1 MILPTL
7 SRPPG
12 FYDRLGLE
20 SAAVSDLTQKLADLI
35 ARFGYQVVETP
46 LVEHADVF
54 LTKSGDEAVSRLFT
68 FEIHGRTLCLRSEF
82 TPSAVR
88 LYVER
93 FQHEPK
99 PLRWQFAGPVFRYE
113 SPGLG
118 NSRQFTMLGAELIG
132 AAGAGGDAEVIG
144 MAAYALQ
151 TIGVTNWSLSVGH
164 VGLTG
169 ALLDGFGLDRRVR
182 RYMLGQVENLRRP
195 NRGRAFV
202 EAELA
207 KLYSGIPEQLPNG
220 APLPIS
226 ALTEDTERFGQALH
240 MLLESA
246 DLGSTGKGRSSED
259 IARRLLAK
267 QRRFGQREQ
276 IGRALDFL
284 EQLVH
289 LEGPPKQVLPA
300 LENLIPSDNAVAS
313 ETFRTFRA
321 ALDLLPA
328 YGISQEQLKVQMG
341 MARGLNYYTGIV
353 FELYDQQG
361 AQLCGGGRYDEL
373 IRVLG
378 AAQDTPAVGLA
389 FGVER
394 IATALGLDAVDAM
407 PRETVAALIVPL
419 DESDDFVAA
428 QTAMALRIHGRV
440 EVFAPPTRNLSQV
453 LARAN
458 RRGTPFVILI
468 GADERASGHLTVKDM
483 RARTQTSAT
492 LQDVAALIA
501 EVSSNA
507 Q

>member
-1 MILPTL
+1 MTSPTL

-12 FYDRLGLE
+12 FYDRLGTE
-20 SAAVSDLTQKLADLI
+20 SAAVSDLTQRLTEI
-35 ARFGYQVVETP
+35 TARFGYQVVETP
-46 LVEHADVF
+46 FVEHADVF
-54 LTKSGDEAVSRLFT
+54 LTKSGDESVSRLFT

-99 PLRWQFAGPVFRYE
+99 PIRWQFAGPVFRYE

-144 MAAYALQ
+144 MAAHALQ
-151 TIGVTNWSLSVGH
+151 RVGVSNWSLSVGH
-164 VGLTG
+164 IGLTG
-169 ALLDGFGLDRRVR
+169 LLLDGFGLDRRVR

-207 KLYSGIPEQLPNG
+207 KLYSGIPEQLPDG
-220 APLPIS
+220 TPLPTSVLI
-226 ALTEDTERFGQALH
+226 EDSERFGQALQ

-276 IGRALDFL
+276 ISRALDFL
-284 EQLVH
+284 EQLVY
-289 LEGPPKQVLPA
+289 LEGPPKEVLPA
-300 LENLIPSDNAVAS
+300 LARIIASDNAAAS
-313 ETFRTFRA
+313 EAFQMFRA
-321 ALDLLPA
+321 TLDLLPA
-328 YGISQEQLKVQMG
+328 YGIPQEQLNVQMG

-353 FELYDQQG
+353 FELYDENG

-394 IATALGLDAVDAM
+394 IATALGLDAADSL

-419 DESDDFVAA
+419 DESDDLIAA
-428 QTAMALRIHGRV
+428 QTAMALRSHGVV

-458 RRGTPFVILI
+458 RRGTPYVILI

-483 RARTQTSAT
+483 RARTQTTAT
-492 LQDVAALIA
+492 LHEVAALIA
-501 EVSSNA
+501 EVNDHA
-507 Q
+507 